1 MKSKLALVSTGIG
14 VVEPIMAIV
23 KELSPDTEIINVVD
37 DTIVKTIAAHDNV
50 VPPGVFRRMTTY
62 FVHAEEAGA
71 DVALLTCSSISEAVD
86 VAQPFVGIPL
96 FKIDEPMA
104 DQAVGMADR
113 IGVVATLRT
122 TLEPTKRLIL
132 ARAQKQ
138 GKRIALS
145 ERLCKGAF
153 EAWQGGDPATHD
165 RLVQEAINDLLAEC
179 PVVVLAQA
187 SMARA
192 AQGLGPAQDRVLTS
206 MRLGVAR
213 AVEHLRGRVQGQR
226 ACTESS

>member
-1 MKSKLALVSTGIG
+1 MNPKLALVHTGIG
-14 VVEPIMAIV
+14 VVESIVAVV
-23 KELSPDTEIINVVD
+23 KELSPDTEIINIVD

-50 VPPGVFRRMTTY
+50 IPPVVFRRMTTY
-62 FVHAEEAGA
+62 FVNAEEAGA
-71 DVALLTCSSISEAVD
+71 DAALLTCSSISESVD
-86 VAQPFVGIPL
+86 VAQPFVKIPL

-104 DQAVGMADR
+104 DKAVGMADR

-132 ARAQKQ
+132 ARAEKR
-138 GKRIALS
+138 GKRISLH

-153 EAWQGGDPATHD
+153 EAWQRGDGATHD
-165 RLVQEAINDLLAEC
+165 QIVKEAVTELLAEC

-192 AQGLGPAQDRVLTS
+192 AQSLGSVQDRVLAS

-213 AVEHLRGRVQGQR
+213 AVEYLRGR
-226 ACTESS
+226 A